1 MKAGKQ
7 GALARLRTSRV
18 VSLLVIVILAG
29 FVGAGLNTYII
40 LRDADYD
47 QRYLELTSEMRL
59 YAQQIANTS
68 REAALGDKAS
78 FDALARAQ
86 RNFEQARSQLVNG
99 NKKLPSPA
107 AMLGS
112 DIDRLNVLWAQV
124 DSASDT
130 ITGNSEKIVF
140 LYQVAENLNHRPL

>member
-1 MKAGKQ
+1 MKAGNQ

-59 YAQQIANTS
+59 YAQQIANT
-68 REAALGDKAS
+68 
-78 FDALARAQ
+78 
-86 RNFEQARSQLVNG
+86 
-99 NKKLPSPA
+99 
-107 AMLGS
+107 
-112 DIDRLNVLWAQV
+112 
-124 DSASDT
+124 
-130 ITGNSEKIVF
+130 
-140 LYQVAENLNHRPL
+140 

>member
-1 MKAGKQ
+1 MKAGNQ

-18 VSLLVIVILAG
+18 VSVLVLVILAG
-29 FVGAGLNTYII
+29 FIGVGLNTFII

-47 QRYLELTSEMRL
+47 QSYLELTSEMRL

-68 REAALGDKAS
+68 REAALGDQES

-86 RNFEQARSQLVNG
+86 RNFEQARSKLVDG
-99 NKKLPSPA
+99 SKGLPSPA
-107 AMLGS
+107 AMLGT

-124 DSASDT
+124 NSCLLYTSDAAD
-130 ITGNSEKIVF
+130 E
-140 LYQVAENLNHRPL
+140 